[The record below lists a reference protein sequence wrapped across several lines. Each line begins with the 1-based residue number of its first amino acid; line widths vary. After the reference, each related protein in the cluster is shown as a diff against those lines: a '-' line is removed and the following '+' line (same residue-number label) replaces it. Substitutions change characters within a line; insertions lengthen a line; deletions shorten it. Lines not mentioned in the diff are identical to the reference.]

1 MNRLPRLAIRRPVTT
16 CMVFLSLAVFG
27 LVATRL
33 LPLEFFPDVDFPG
46 MMIEIPYP
54 GSSPEEVEQLI
65 ARPVEEALA
74 TMDGIQRMITNVGQD
89 AVMLIVFFDWDA
101 DMDARGVEAKDKI
114 DGIRHRLP
122 EDVDRVFVRRFTS
135 SNDPILGL
143 RIGSNRDLSDAW
155 ELLDRNVR
163 RRLERIEGVA
173 SVEID
178 GVEPREVRILL
189 HADRVAAHGVD
200 INALRDRLRGANF
213 SVSAGYVEDAAA
225 GRRIRVT
232 PLGTFADIDEIRRL
246 PINERGLRL
255 GDIAEVSVESPPRRY
270 ERLLDGQFAVG
281 VNIFSESGANLV
293 EVSEA
298 VLDEIDAIN
307 ELPEM
312 EGINL
317 FVLFSQAEGVVQS
330 LKDLA
335 LAGLIGALM
344 SMVVLYAFLRQWA
357 TTLIVMLSVPAA
369 VLITLGAMYFLGLSL
384 NILTMMGLM
393 LAIGMLVDNAVVVT
407 ESIYRCRQRFPDQPG
422 RATLIGVRE
431 VAMAVTA
438 GTLTTVIVFLPNI
451 FGAQNEITSFLSFVA
466 YAITI
471 ALIASLLIAQTII
484 PLLTLKVPAPPPPKA
499 GGWLNRLTNVYAS
512 VLDFSLRRRWLTA
525 LGVFVLLASAVVP
538 LGQMKTNMFQQA
550 EGDRMMLHYNVEG
563 TYSLERVRRD
573 VDRIEAYLR
582 DNQERFGFESLYSYY
597 SEDRA
602 ETTLI
607 LDPDREVSN
616 ERIRE
621 LVREDLPAIAIGRPG
636 FEFQRG
642 GGGESL
648 SLTLHGE
655 SSERLFQLSEEVAR
669 VLSTV
674 EGLVDVRSDSTSG
687 AQEVQVRVDRQRAI
701 RHGLSSQQVAQA
713 ISVAMRGDRLNEFR
727 GPEGELTMR
736 LAFHGGDRQS
746 AAQLAN
752 LPLVND
758 RGERIRLAAVAD
770 FETVDG
776 PTNVFR
782 LNRRTSLNVN
792 MNLED
797 LSMGEAREAIG
808 AMMNQVALPP
818 GYGWSFGQAFQREN
832 DAMTQMMFNMLLA
845 IALIFIVMAALFE
858 STLFPASIVTSIVFS
873 FIGVFWFFFAT
884 GTEMSLMAMIGM
896 LVLMGI
902 VVNNGIVLI
911 DHVNNLRRRG
921 MPRDE
926 AVIRAGR
933 DRLRPILMTAATT
946 ILAMIPLALGQT
958 RIGGDGPPYFPMAR
972 AVIGGLA
979 FSTVVSLVV
988 VPFVYVLL
996 DRLRGWTRIVRRRAS
1011 LGARRSY

>member
-1 MNRLPRLAIRRPVTT
+1 
-16 CMVFLSLAVFG
+16 
-27 LVATRL
+27 
-33 LPLEFFPDVDFPG
+33 
-46 MMIEIPYP
+46 
-54 GSSPEEVEQLI
+54 
-65 ARPVEEALA
+65 
-74 TMDGIQRMITNVGQD
+74 
-89 AVMLIVFFDWDA
+89 
-101 DMDARGVEAKDKI
+101 
-114 DGIRHRLP
+114 
-122 EDVDRVFVRRFTS
+122 
-135 SNDPILGL
+135 
-143 RIGSNRDLSDAW
+143 
-155 ELLDRNVR
+155 
-163 RRLERIEGVA
+163 
-173 SVEID
+173 
-178 GVEPREVRILL
+178 
-189 HADRVAAHGVD
+189 
-200 INALRDRLRGANF
+200 
-213 SVSAGYVEDAAA
+213 
-225 GRRIRVT
+225 
-232 PLGTFADIDEIRRL
+232 
-246 PINERGLRL
+246 
-255 GDIAEVSVESPPRRY
+255 
-270 ERLLDGQFAVG
+270 
-281 VNIFSESGANLV
+281 
-293 EVSEA
+293 
-298 VLDEIDAIN
+298 
-307 ELPEM
+307 
-312 EGINL
+312 
-317 FVLFSQAEGVVQS
+317 
-330 LKDLA
+330 
-335 LAGLIGALM
+335 
-344 SMVVLYAFLRQWA
+344 VVLYAFLRQWA

-422 RATLIGVRE
+422 RATLVGVRE

-499 GGWLNRLTNVYAS
+499 GGWLNRLTNAYAS

-873 FIGVFWFFFAT
+873 FIGVFWFFFVT

-926 AVIRAGR
+926 AVIQAGR

-996 DRLRGWTRIVRRRAS
+996 DRLRAWTCIVRRRAS

>member
-27 LVATRL
+27 LLASRL

-74 TMDGIQRMITNVGQD
+74 TMAGIQRMITNVGSDQ
-89 AVMLIVFFDWDA
+89 VRMFVFFGWEA

-122 EDVDRVFVRRFTS
+122 DDVDHVFVRRFTS
-135 SNDPILGL
+135 TNDPILGL
-143 RIGSNRDLSDAW
+143 RIGSSRDLSDAW

-163 RRLERIEGVA
+163 RRLERVEGVA
-173 SVEID
+173 SVGID

-189 HADRVAAHGVD
+189 HADRVAAHGID
-200 INALRDRLRGANF
+200 LNALRERLRGANF
-213 SVSAGYVEDAAA
+213 SVSAGYVEDERA

-232 PLGTFADIDEIRRL
+232 PLGTFSGIDEIRRL
-246 PINERGLRL
+246 PIDERGLRL
-255 GDIAEVSVESPPRRY
+255 GDIAEVSIESPPRRY

-281 VNIFSESGANLV
+281 VDVFAESGANLV
-293 EVSEA
+293 EVSRA
-298 VLDEIDAIN
+298 VLAEVDAIN
-307 ELPEM
+307 ELSEM

-317 FVLFSQAEGVVQS
+317 FVLFSQADGVVQS
-330 LKDLA
+330 LRDLA
-335 LAGLIGALM
+335 LAGLLGALM
-344 SMVVLYAFLRQWA
+344 SMVVLYVFLRQWA
-357 TTLIVMLSVPAA
+357 TTLIVMLSVPTAI
-369 VLITLGAMYFLGLSL
+369 LITLGAMYFLGLTL

-393 LAIGMLVDNAVVVT
+393 LAVGMLVDNAVVVT
-407 ESIYRCRQRFPDQPG
+407 ENIYRCRQRFPDQPG

-438 GTLTTVIVFLPNI
+438 GTLTTIIVFLPNI
-451 FGAQNEITSFLSFVA
+451 FGAQNEITAFLSFVA
-466 YAITI
+466 YAITV
-471 ALIASLLIAQTII
+471 ALLASLLIAQTII
-484 PLLTLKVPAPPPPKA
+484 PLLTLRVPPPPPPKT
-499 GGWLNRLTNVYAS
+499 GGWLNRLTNAYAS
-512 VLDFSLRRRWLTA
+512 VLGFSLRRRWITSACVL
-525 LGVFVLLASAVVP
+525 LLLASAVVP
-538 LGQMKTNMFQQA
+538 LGQIKTNMFQQA
-550 EGDRMMLHYNVEG
+550 EGDRIMLHYNVVG
-563 TYSLERVRRD
+563 SHSLEKVRQS
-573 VDRIEAYLR
+573 VDRIERYLR
-582 DNQERFGFESLYSYY
+582 DNRERFGFESLYSYY

-607 LDPDREVSN
+607 LDPDRRISN

-621 LVREDLPAIAIGRPG
+621 LVREDLPAIAIGQPG
-636 FEFQRG
+636 FEPQRG

-648 SLTLHGE
+648 SVTLHGE
-655 SSERLFQLSEEVAR
+655 SSERLFELSGEVAR
-669 VLSTV
+669 LLSTV
-674 EGLVDVRSDSTSG
+674 EGLVDVRSDAAAG
-687 AQEVQVRVDRQRAI
+687 AEEVRVRVDRQRAI
-701 RHGLSSQQVAQA
+701 RNGLSSEQVARA
-713 ISVAMRGDRLNEFR
+713 ISVAMRGERLNEFR
-727 GPEGELTMR
+727 GPEGELSMR

-758 RGERIRLAAVAD
+758 RGERVSLSTVAD
-770 FETVDG
+770 FQTVAG
-776 PTNVFR
+776 PANVFR
-782 LNRRTSLNVN
+782 FNRRTSLNVT
-792 MNLED
+792 MSLED
-797 LSMGEAREAIG
+797 RSMGEARAAIS
-808 AMMNQVALPP
+808 AMMEQVALPP
-818 GYGWSFGQAFQREN
+818 GYGWSFGQAFQQEN
-832 DAMTQMMFNMLLA
+832 EAMTQMVFNMLLA

-858 STLFPASIVTSIVFS
+858 STLFPASIVTSILFS
-873 FIGVFWFFFAT
+873 FIGVFWFFFLT

-921 MPRDE
+921 MARDE
-926 AVIRAGR
+926 AVIQAGR

-996 DRLRGWTRIVRRRAS
+996 DRLRAWTRTVLARAGS
-1011 LGARRSY
+1011 ARTARS

>member
-16 CMVFLSLAVFG
+16 CMVFLSLAVLG
-27 LVATRL
+27 VIATRL

-74 TMDGIQRMITNVGQD
+74 TMNGVQRMITNVGQD
-89 AVMLIVFFDWDA
+89 TVRMFMFFGWDA
-101 DMDARGVEAKDKI
+101 DMDARGVEAQDKI

-122 EDVDRVFVRRFTS
+122 ADVDRVFVRRFTS
-135 SNDPILGL
+135 TNDPILGL

-173 SVEID
+173 SVGID

-189 HADRVAAHGVD
+189 HADRVAAHGID
-200 INALRDRLRGANF
+200 LNALRERLRGANF
-213 SVSAGYVEDAAA
+213 SVSAGYVEDEEA

-232 PLGTFADIDEIRRL
+232 PLGTFSGIDEIRRL
-246 PINERGLRL
+246 PVNDRGLRL

-270 ERLLDGQFAVG
+270 ERLLDGKFAVG

-298 VLDEIDAIN
+298 VLAEIDAIN

-317 FVLFSQAEGVVQS
+317 FVLFSQADGVVQS

-344 SMVVLYAFLRQWA
+344 SMVVLYVFLRQWA
-357 TTLIVMLSVPAA
+357 TTLIVMLSVPTAI
-369 VLITLGAMYFLGLSL
+369 LITLGAMYFLGLSL

-407 ESIYRCRQRFPDQPG
+407 ENIYRCRQRFPDQPG

-438 GTLTTVIVFLPNI
+438 GTLTTIIVFLPNI
-451 FGAQNEITSFLSFVA
+451 FGAQNEITAFLSFVA

-471 ALIASLLIAQTII
+471 ALLASLLIAQTII
-484 PLLTLKVPAPPPPKA
+484 PLLTLKVPAPPVPKA
-499 GGWLNRLTNVYAS
+499 GGWLNRLTNGYAA
-512 VLDFSLRRRWLTA
+512 VLDFSLRRRWITGLA
-525 LGVFVLLASAVVP
+525 VVVLMASAVVP
-538 LGQMKTNMFQQA
+538 LGQIKTNMFQQA
-550 EGDRMMLHYNVEG
+550 EGDRIMLHYNVEG

-582 DNQERFGFESLYSYY
+582 ENKARFGFDSLYSYY

-616 ERIRE
+616 EAIRE
-621 LVREDLPAIAIGRPG
+621 RVREDLPAIAIGQPG
-636 FEFQRG
+636 FETQRG

-648 SLTLHGE
+648 SLSLHGE
-655 SSERLFQLSEEVAR
+655 SSERLFELSEEVAR
-669 VLSTV
+669 LLSTID
-674 EGLVDVRSDSTSG
+674 GLVDVRSDSASG
-687 AQEVQVRVDRQRAI
+687 AEEVQVRVDRQRAI
-701 RHGLSSQQVAQA
+701 RQGLSSEAVAQSIA
-713 ISVAMRGDRLNEFR
+713 VAMRGERLNEFR

-758 RGERIRLAAVAD
+758 RGERVRLAAVAD
-770 FETVDG
+770 FETVAG
-776 PTNVFR
+776 PTNIFR

-792 MNLED
+792 MGLDD
-797 LSMGEAREAIG
+797 LSTGEAREAISRL
-808 AMMNQVALPP
+808 MEQVALPP
-818 GYGWSFGQAFQREN
+818 GYGWSFGQAFQRE
-832 DAMTQMMFNMLLA
+832 DEAMTQMAFNMLLA
-845 IALIFIVMAALFE
+845 VALIFIVMAALFE
-858 STLFPASIVTSIVFS
+858 STLFPASIVTSIIFS
-873 FIGVFWFFFAT
+873 FIGVFWFFFLT

-921 MPRDE
+921 MSRDA
-926 AVIRAGR
+926 AVVQAGR

-979 FSTVVSLVV
+979 FSTVISLVV

-996 DRLRGWTRIVRRRAS
+996 DRLRGWTRLVRQRATMHTW
-1011 LGARRSY
+1011 GNR

>member
-16 CMVFLSLAVFG
+16 CMVFLSLAVLG
-27 LVATRL
+27 LIATRL

-74 TMDGIQRMITNVGQD
+74 TMAGIQRMITNVGSD
-89 AVMLIVFFDWDA
+89 EVRMFVFFGWEA

-122 EDVDRVFVRRFTS
+122 EDIDRVFVRRFTS
-135 SNDPILGL
+135 TNDPILGL
-143 RIGSNRDLSDAW
+143 RIGSSRDLSDAW

-163 RRLERIEGVA
+163 RRLERVEGVA
-173 SVEID
+173 SVGID

-189 HADRVAAHGVD
+189 HADRVAAHGID
-200 INALRDRLRGANF
+200 LNALRERLRGANF
-213 SVSAGYVEDAAA
+213 SVSAGYVDDAQA

-232 PLGTFADIDEIRRL
+232 PLGTFSDIDEIRRL
-246 PINERGLRL
+246 PVNERGLRL

-281 VNIFSESGANLV
+281 VNVFSESGANLV
-293 EVSEA
+293 EVSRA
-298 VLDEIDAIN
+298 VLDEVDAIN
-307 ELPEM
+307 ELSEM

-335 LAGLIGALM
+335 LAGLMGALM
-344 SMVVLYAFLRQWA
+344 SMVVLYVFLRQWA
-357 TTLIVMLSVPAA
+357 TTLIVMLSVPTAI
-369 VLITLGAMYFLGLSL
+369 LITLGAMYFLGLSL

-422 RATLIGVRE
+422 KATLVGVRE

-451 FGAQNEITSFLSFVA
+451 FGAQNEITAFLSFVA

-484 PLLTLKVPAPPPPKA
+484 PLLTLKVPAPPLPKA
-499 GGWLNRLTNVYAS
+499 GGWLNRLTNAYAR
-512 VLDFSLRRRWLTA
+512 VLDFSLRRRWITA
-525 LGVFVLLASAVVP
+525 LAVVVLLASAVVP
-538 LGQMKTNMFQQA
+538 LGQIKTNMFQQA
-550 EGDRMMLHYNVEG
+550 EGDRLMLHYNVEG

-573 VDRIEAYLR
+573 VDQIEDFLR
-582 DNQERFGFESLYSYY
+582 ENQDRLGFDSLYSYY

-607 LDPDREVSN
+607 LDPDREISN

-621 LVREDLPAIAIGRPG
+621 LVREELPAIALGKPG
-636 FEFQRG
+636 FERQG
-642 GGGESL
+642 GGGGDNDSISL
-648 SLTLHGE
+648 SLHGE
-655 SSERLFQLSEEVAR
+655 SSERLFELSGEVVR
-669 VLSTV
+669 VLASV
-674 EGLVDVRSDSTSG
+674 NGLVDVRSDASSG
-687 AQEVQVRVDRQRAI
+687 AEEVQVRVDRQRAI
-701 RHGLSSQQVAQA
+701 RHGLSSEQVAQA
-713 ISVAMRGDRLNEFR
+713 IAVAMRGERLNEFR
-727 GPEGELTMR
+727 GPDGELTMR

-758 RGERIRLAAVAD
+758 RGERVRLATVAD
-770 FETVDG
+770 FETVSG

-782 LNRRTSLNVN
+782 LDRRTSLRVN
-792 MNLED
+792 MDLED
-797 LSMGEAREAIG
+797 LSMGEAREAINEIM
-808 AMMNQVALPP
+808 ALVSLPP

-832 DAMTQMMFNMLLA
+832 DAMTQMAFNMLLA

-873 FIGVFWFFFAT
+873 FIGVFWFFFIT

-921 MPRDE
+921 MARDE
-926 AVIRAGR
+926 AVIQAGR

-979 FSTVVSLVV
+979 FSTVISLVV
-988 VPFVYVLL
+988 VPYVYVLL
-996 DRLRGWTRIVRRRAS
+996 DRLRAWTAQVRRRA
-1011 LGARRSY
+1011 LGAY